1 MLNKKPQFELKIDD
15 VADVV
20 SSLGGLSFEG
30 AAKTLFVAARK
41 IGGQAASYDAAL
53 DCLVV
58 RADTREEANRIWDAI
73 WADVRTYINE
83 KKKQRKQQ
91 GRRQAA

>member
-1 MLNKKPQFELKIDD
+1 MLNKKPFELKIDD

-20 SSLGGLSFEG
+20 ASLGGLSFEG
-30 AAKTLFVAARK
+30 AAKTIWVAARK

-58 RADTREEANRIWDAI
+58 RADTQEEASRIWDAI
-73 WADVRTYINE
+73 WADVRAYINE
-83 KKKQRKQQ
+83 KRKQRRQQ

>member
-15 VADVV
+15 VADVIA
-20 SSLGGLSFEG
+20 SLGGLSFEG
-30 AAKTLFVAARK
+30 AAKTIFVAARK

-58 RADTREEANRIWDAI
+58 CADTREEATRIWDAI

-83 KKKQRKQQ
+83 KKRKQQ
-91 GRRQAA
+91 RRRRAA

>member
-58 RADTREEANRIWDAI
+58 RADSREEASRIWDAI

-83 KKKQRKQQ
+83 KKRKQQ
-91 GRRQAA
+91 RRRRAA